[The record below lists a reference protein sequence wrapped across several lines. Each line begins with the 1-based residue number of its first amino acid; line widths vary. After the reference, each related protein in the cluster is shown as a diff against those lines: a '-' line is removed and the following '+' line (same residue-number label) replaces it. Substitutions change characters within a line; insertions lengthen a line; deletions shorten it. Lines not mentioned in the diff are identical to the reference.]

1 MRWCIDDWREDMHLR
16 AHDAMRGRGFNS
28 RRLRCGRSTWVTAA
42 RHPASTII
50 FDGPAGLQIARY
62 IAVEPGTRR
71 ILRCSPEWLETARTG
86 LHTAIIS
93 TAIPGHLARRR
104 PRNVNARKTNA
115 VGGPAAAGSAQRR
128 IEPQAA
134 ATGRCMSRP
143 APRAAS
149 DWRAA

>member
-1 MRWCIDDWREDMHLR
+1 MRWCIDDRREDMHLR

-71 ILRCSPEWLETARTG
+71 ILRCSPEWLETAR
-86 LHTAIIS
+86 LAHSRA
-93 TAIPGHLARRR
+93 PGEGRL
-104 PRNVNARKTNA
+104 T
-115 VGGPAAAGSAQRR
+115 
-128 IEPQAA
+128 EPTA
-134 ATGRCMSRP
+134 ATQP
-143 APRAAS
+143 
-149 DWRAA
+149 

>member
-1 MRWCIDDWREDMHLR
+1 MRWCIDDRREDMHLR

-71 ILRCSPEWLETARTG
+71 ILRCSPEWLETALSRHSGSSRRRTAY
-86 LHTAIIS
+86 H
-93 TAIPGHLARRR
+93 PRRR
-104 PRNVNARKTNA
+104 PISWLGCGSPAEAIEMANAASTLTL
-115 VGGPAAAGSAQRR
+115 PH
-128 IEPQAA
+128 
-134 ATGRCMSRP
+134 SRP
-143 APRAAS
+143 LAGEGRGGGS
-149 DWRAA
+149 VE